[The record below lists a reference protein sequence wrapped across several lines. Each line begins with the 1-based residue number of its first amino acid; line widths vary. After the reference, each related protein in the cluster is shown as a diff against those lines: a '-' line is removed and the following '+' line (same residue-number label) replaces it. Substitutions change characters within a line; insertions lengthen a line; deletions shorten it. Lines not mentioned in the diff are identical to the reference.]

1 MNQRNANVQEQ
12 RQVLKKLGLR
22 RARGMRMLAAL
33 ALLLALAG
41 LAAAAGADE
50 LPGASIYRL
59 PVALADQDGHDFRL
73 ADRRGTPQL
82 VSMFYT
88 SCQYVCPL
96 IIDTMSKTEHALSAA
111 EQARLEMLLVSFDP
125 DRDSVA
131 RLHEVFGERKLDA
144 NRWTLARTDA
154 AAVRKLAAVL
164 GVQYRAL
171 ANREINHSTSIV
183 LLDGEGRIVARTD
196 KLGAIDPE
204 FVAALHK
211 ALGAGS

>member
-1 MNQRNANVQEQ
+1 MHHEGTKNTKSHEEERIREMKTL
-12 RQVLKKLGLR
+12 RTMVLH
-22 RARGMRMLAAL
+22 AAL
-33 ALLLALAG
+33 TLAIVFLSASAVG
-41 LAAAAGADE
+41 VAAE
-50 LPGASIYRL
+50 LPGDSIYRL

-96 IIDTMSKTEHALSAA
+96 IIDTMKKTQHALNTG
-111 EQARLEMLLVSFDP
+111 EQAKLKVILVSFDP
-125 DRDSVA
+125 ERDSAA
-131 RLHEVFGERKLDA
+131 RLGEVFTERKLDA
-144 NRWTLARTDA
+144 SRWTLARTDA

-183 LLDGEGRIVARTD
+183 LLDGDGRIVARTD

-204 FVAALHK
+204 FVEALHK